1 MHVVIAFPI
10 ATMASYMSSPSA
22 GLAMVNDIIVARRM
36 YGAYRSLL
44 RKDTDKA
51 VRILNDTINVI
62 RAKPVEDKEVVI
74 PAVDLM
80 YRALVNIAR
89 DNIREAHASIRT
101 VHYMV
106 ASRYMGDGAEFVVDA

>member
-1 MHVVIAFPI
+1 
-10 ATMASYMSSPSA
+10 MAVMMSSPSA

-44 RKDTDKA
+44 RHDTDKV
-51 VRILNDTINVI
+51 VRILNDTIQTI
-62 RAKPVEDKEVVI
+62 RCKPIEDKEIVL

-89 DNIREAHASIRT
+89 ANYREASTTIRT
-101 VHYMV
+101 TYYMV
-106 ASRYMGDGAEFVVDA
+106 ISRYMGDGDEFTVDA